1 MSNRRFEMYEYHQAL
16 VRMRLGESDRQ
27 IAKTGLMGRR
37 KLALVHETAESQGWL
52 VPAVSLPSDA
62 ALALFFSCRAL
73 KQPSTS
79 SIIPFQDDVRDWVK
93 QGIAGCTIHQAL
105 IRKHGFTGAYSSVRR
120 FIAKIKQ
127 TTPTA
132 TMMLDF
138 VPGDAVQVDFGAGPE
153 IADAFTGE
161 VINIVSYF

>member
-37 KLALVHETAESQGWL
+37 KLAQVREIAEKHGWL
-52 VPAVSLPSDA
+52 VAEASLPTDA
-62 ALALFFSCRAL
+62 ALALFFSGRAS

-79 SIIPFQDDVRDWVK
+79 SIIPYQDEVRDWVK

-105 IRKHGFTGAYSSVRR
+105 MRKYGFTGAYSSVRR

-127 TTPTA
+127 TPPKA
-132 TMMLDF
+132 TVMLDF
-138 VPGDAVQVDFGAGPE
+138 AAGRRRCRWISGP
-153 IADAFTGE
+153 ARRSPTP
-161 VINIVSYF
+161 